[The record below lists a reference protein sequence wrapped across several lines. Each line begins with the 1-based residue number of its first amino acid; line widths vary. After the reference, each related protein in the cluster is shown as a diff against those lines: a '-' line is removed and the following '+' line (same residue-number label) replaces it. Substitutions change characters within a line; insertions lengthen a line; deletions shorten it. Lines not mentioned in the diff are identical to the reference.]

1 MERQKKHNNNN
12 VHISTQEKSE
22 RENYTKVVM
31 QKQMLLPATSYNKRD
46 QKSEKKIEIKD
57 PTAATE
63 STTQQSSSRY
73 VVYCT
78 KELIHI
84 YCVALFVRS
93 KNIILHHNSQVHTVS
108 LTNKKCSSYKYCTT
122 FEDGY

>member
-31 QKQMLLPATSYNKRD
+31 QKQMLLPATSYTNKKQRD

-57 PTAATE
+57 PITATTTE
-63 STTQQSSSRY
+63 STTQQQQSSTRY
-73 VVYCT
+73 VV
-78 KELIHI
+78 
-84 YCVALFVRS
+84 VRGLS
-93 KNIILHHNSQVHTVS
+93 
-108 LTNKKCSSYKYCTT
+108 
-122 FEDGY
+122 